1 MHSYQPQIIW
11 QGHIVGVYNNPMPDM
26 AYLEGPWASNR
37 TKAANAFE
45 TAAKNLNAREVMRD
59 FDKGIKILLQVEKE
73 STISA
78 IVLCLSEDSDLCV
91 RRITSS

>member
-11 QGHIVGVYNNPMPDM
+11 QGHIVGVYNNPVPDM
-26 AYLEGPWASNR
+26 AYLEGPWVSNQ

-45 TAAKNLNAREVMRD
+45 TAAKKLNVREVMRD
-59 FDKGIKILLQVEKE
+59 FDKGIAIFLQAENE

-78 IVLCLSEDSDLCV
+78 VVLCLSEKDDLCV
-91 RRITSS
+91 RRIASS